1 MFLENTVNHKEQFGW
16 IEVICGSMFSGKT
29 EELIRRLKR
38 AQFAK
43 QKVEIFKPAVDTRY
57 HNEMVVSHDSNEI
70 RSTPVPAAA
79 NIAILAQ
86 GCDVVGIDEAQFFD
100 DEIVRVCND
109 LANRGVRVIVA
120 GLDMDFKGNPF
131 GPMPALMATAEYV
144 TKVHAVCT
152 RTGNLANYSFRKTD
166 NDKLVMLGETVEYE
180 PLSRGAYFEAMK
192 NDQGE
197 DVSTLEI
204 KKILQNVIEEEDKH
218 KPLPDDQL
226 ADILKEKGYPIARR
240 TIAKY
245 REQLDIPVARMRKKM

>member
-1 MFLENTVNHKEQFGW
+1 MFLENTVNQKEQFGW

-38 AQFAK
+38 AKFAK
-43 QKVEIFKPAVDTRY
+43 QKVEIFTPAIDTRY
-57 HNEMVVSHDSNEI
+57 EENMVTSHDRNAI

-79 NIAILAQ
+79 NIPILAD

-152 RTGNLANYSFRKTD
+152 RTGNLANYSYRKTKSD
-166 NDKLVMLGETVEYE
+166 ALVLLGEKEEYE
-180 PLSRGAYFEAMK
+180 PLSRAAFFKAKKQDELDKINVRNAQNLSAPSVSEKGEK
-192 NDQGE
+192 ND
-197 DVSTLEI
+197 
-204 KKILQNVIEEEDKH
+204 
-218 KPLPDDQL
+218 
-226 ADILKEKGYPIARR
+226 
-240 TIAKY
+240 
-245 REQLDIPVARMRKKM
+245 

>member
-1 MFLENTVNHKEQFGW
+1 MFLENTVNQNEQFGW

-57 HNEMVVSHDSNEI
+57 DDEMVVSHDANEI

-79 NIAILAQ
+79 NIPILAS
-86 GCDVVGIDEAQFFD
+86 GVEVVGIDEAQFFD
-100 DEIVRVCND
+100 AEIVRVCND
-109 LANRGVRVIVA
+109 LANNGVRVIVA

-152 RTGNLANYSFRKTD
+152 KTGNLAHYSHRTVQ
-166 NDKLVMLGETVEYE
+166 NDDLVLLGEVQEYE
-180 PLSRGAYFEAMK
+180 PLSRAAYFKAIQK
-192 NDQGE
+192 A
-197 DVSTLEI
+197 
-204 KKILQNVIEEEDKH
+204 KEETQK
-218 KPLPDDQL
+218 DDSQ
-226 ADILKEKGYPIARR
+226 
-240 TIAKY
+240 
-245 REQLDIPVARMRKKM
+245 